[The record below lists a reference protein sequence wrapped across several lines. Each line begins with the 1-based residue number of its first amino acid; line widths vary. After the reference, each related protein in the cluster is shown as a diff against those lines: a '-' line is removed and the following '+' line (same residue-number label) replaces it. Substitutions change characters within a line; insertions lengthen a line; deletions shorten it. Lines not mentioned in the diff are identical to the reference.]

1 MQLLL
6 KQVKIIDP
14 TSAHHDQIKDVL
26 IKNGIIQ
33 SIRNT
38 ISEDVRTLKWKGAC
52 ISPGWVDIGALVG
65 DPGLEHIETLESL
78 CQAAIL
84 GGFTRVAV
92 LPNTIPSLQSK
103 SEIEYIIR
111 RSEKEVVDVMPIG
124 AMTTHCKGED
134 LAEMIDMH
142 HAGAIAFSDGMR
154 PTQNPGLLLRALE
167 YVSQFG
173 GMIMNHPYTKGLKPN
188 GLVHEGE
195 VSVSLGLQGIPSI
208 AETMMVKRDIEILR
222 YSGSRL
228 HIQNISC
235 KESLDLIRQAK
246 EEGLNLT
253 ASVASLNLAYNSS
266 KVQDFDVNFKVL
278 PPLRTEDD
286 RQALIKGVVDGT
298 IDAITS
304 NHRPVD
310 LERKALEFAYADFG
324 ISNLQT
330 SFHAALIGLGE
341 KGLEGIIQG
350 MSIGPRN
357 ILGLTPAT
365 IEKNNEAEITI
376 FHPGMEQM
384 ITPHQ
389 FASKS
394 KNNPF
399 LNENLTGTVLGIIKG
414 KHISVFSK

>member
-14 TSAHHDQIKDVL
+14 TSVHHGQTKDVL
-26 IKNGIIQ
+26 IRNGVIHA
-33 SIRNT
+33 IRNT
-38 ISEDVRTLKWKGAC
+38 ISEEVRTLKWKGAC
-52 ISPGWVDIGALVG
+52 ISPGWVDIGAFVG

-78 CQAAIL
+78 CQAALL

-92 LPNTIPSLQSK
+92 LPNTEPSLQSK
-103 SEIEYIIR
+103 SEIEYIVR
-111 RSEKEVVDVMPIG
+111 RSEKEVIDVLPIG
-124 AMTTHCKGED
+124 AMTSRCKGED

-142 HAGAIAFSDGMR
+142 HAGAIAFSDGIR

-173 GMIMNHPYTKGLKPN
+173 GMIMNHPYAKGLKPN

-228 HIQNISC
+228 HIHNISC
-235 KESLDLIRQAK
+235 KESLNLIRQAK
-246 EEGLNLT
+246 EEGLNIT
-253 ASVASLNLAYNSS
+253 TSVASLNLAYTSS

-278 PPLRTEDD
+278 PPLRTEED
-286 RQALIKGVVDGT
+286 RQALVEGVIDST

-310 LERKALEFAYADFG
+310 LERKSLEFAYAEFG

-330 SFHAALIGLGE
+330 SFQAALLGLGQR
-341 KGLEGIIQG
+341 GIEGTVRG
-350 MSIGPRN
+350 MSTGPRS
-357 ILGLTPAT
+357 ILGLPAST

-376 FHPGMEQM
+376 FHPEMEHT
-384 ITPHQ
+384 IRHGQ

-399 LNENLTGTVLGIIKG
+399 LNQNLTGTVLGVVKG
-414 KHISVFSK
+414 KHVSVFNK

>member
-14 TSAHHDQIKDVL
+14 TSAHHGQTKDVL
-26 IKNGIIQ
+26 LRNGVIQ
-33 SIRNT
+33 SIRNS
-38 ISEDVRTLKWKGAC
+38 ISEDVRTLRWKGAC
-52 ISPGWVDIGALVG
+52 ISPGWVDIGAFVG

-78 CQAAIL
+78 CQTAML

-92 LPNTIPSLQSK
+92 LPNTEPSLQSK

-111 RSEKEVVDVMPIG
+111 RSEKEIVDVLPIG
-124 AMTTHCKGED
+124 AMTTHCKGEH

-173 GMIMNHPYTKGLKPN
+173 GMIMNHPNTKGLKPN

-222 YSGSRL
+222 YSESKL

-253 ASVASLNLAYNSS
+253 ASVASLNLAYTSS

-278 PPLRTEDD
+278 PPLRTEED
-286 RQALIKGVVDGT
+286 RQALIEGVVDGT

-341 KGLEGIIQG
+341 KGLQGIIQG
-350 MSIGPRN
+350 MSTGPRN

-384 ITPHQ
+384 ISPHQ

-399 LNENLTGTVLGIIKG
+399 LNENLAGTVLGIIKG
-414 KHISVFSK
+414 KHVSVFTK

>member
-14 TSAHHDQIKDVL
+14 TSAHHGQTKDVL
-26 IKNGIIQ
+26 IRNGVIQ
-33 SIRNT
+33 SIRNS

-52 ISPGWVDIGALVG
+52 ISPGWVDIGAFVG

-78 CQAAIL
+78 CQTAML

-92 LPNTIPSLQSK
+92 LPNTEPSLQSK

-111 RSEKEVVDVMPIG
+111 RSEKEIVDVLPIG
-124 AMTTHCKGED
+124 AMTTHCKGEH

-154 PTQNPGLLLRALE
+154 PTQDPGLLLRALE
-167 YVSQFG
+167 YVSQFD
-173 GMIMNHPYTKGLKPN
+173 GMIINHPYTKGLKPK

-222 YSGSRL
+222 YSESKL

-235 KESLDLIRQAK
+235 RESLDLIRQAK
-246 EEGLNLT
+246 DEGLNLT
-253 ASVASLNLAYNSS
+253 ASVASLNLAYTSS

-278 PPLRTEDD
+278 PPLRTEED
-286 RQALIKGVVDGT
+286 RQALIEGVVDGT
-298 IDAITS
+298 IDAISS

-341 KGLEGIIQG
+341 NKMQGLIRGL
-350 MSIGPRN
+350 STGPRS
-357 ILGLTPAT
+357 ILGLAPAT

-376 FHPGMEQM
+376 FHPDMEQV
-384 ITPHQ
+384 ISPNK

-399 LNENLTGTVLGIIKG
+399 LNEKLPGTVLGIVTG
-414 KHISVFSK
+414 KHVSVFTK